1 MAQRLLVVDS
11 DRSFFKEHQI
21 SLEAAFDVDFA
32 SSPEQ
37 ASARLESGAFAAV
50 LICVEVSENKG
61 YSLCSSIRKNPNHA
75 PVKIALISGKATEE
89 EYRRHQSLKGK
100 ADLYLH
106 KPIAPGALVAALSP
120 LVPPRMVDPDN
131 PLGDL
136 TEDLGEE
143 WLDSLKDEFDA
154 PAAPPAMAPPVTHQT
169 VAISLDMLR
178 QAGFPQVGPKTA
190 TTPIPVI
197 RAQPAAPPAPAPPA
211 NQTVAVPMAELKER
225 LATVPAPFEPSP
237 APTVP
242 SPDLSLLEARIQE
255 LEANLASRDDSLS
268 LAEAEIER
276 LATELEMSRGAEAR
290 ATKNLDEA
298 DRLKADLDQ
307 LHARLKDREEALK
320 RTREDFEALQ
330 RSHDSVTQN
339 LDEMEKR
346 QSDAEALR
354 EKLGKAEEALAR
366 LEQASA
372 KDGEGSEALKNQ
384 LRQAI
389 EEHHDLLQQIE
400 QLNDQMADK
409 NQRVV
414 ALLKERDRLQQQ
426 ALEAE
431 SHRNRAE
438 TLERDWKDLSAE
450 SERLKARLA
459 EVEPAA
465 ARVPEL
471 EGLLGNLQNEHDRVG
486 AELADAQ
493 ARHLDLQNAHD
504 EIRGRHEEAT
514 RSLEGQSAR
523 IQNLEHELE
532 GKEATL
538 RAQGRD
544 LAALESSLK
553 NAESQAV
560 ELRAHLQEKQESVL
574 ARMGEIEA
582 LQAEKENLA
591 GHCIELERQIGRLA
605 SQSESEKLELLH
617 GLDDKEAELGRIQ
630 ANLDALKQTLAGLE
644 GELGQHKSALAD
656 RNDRLGAMSAILGEL
671 GERIQRG
678 ADLTKNP

>member
-11 DRSFFKEHQI
+11 DRSFFKEHQV

-32 SSPEQ
+32 ASPDQ
-37 ASARLESGAFAAV
+37 AGARLESGAFAAA

-61 YSLCSSIRKNPNHA
+61 YSLCSSIRKNPKHA
-75 PVKIALISGKATEE
+75 QVKIALISGKATEE

-154 PAAPPAMAPPVTHQT
+154 PAAPPPELPPVTHQT
-169 VAISLDMLR
+169 VAISMDMLR
-178 QAGFPQVGPKTA
+178 QAGFPAAGPKSVTA
-190 TTPIPVI
+190 PIPVL
-197 RAQPAAPPAPAPPA
+197 PATPAPPA
-211 NQTVAVPMAELKER
+211 EPPAAQTVAVKMEAVKEM
-225 LATVPAPFEPSP
+225 LATVPAPFEPPPPDAP
-237 APTVP
+237 A
-242 SPDLSLLEARIQE
+242 SAALEARIQE
-255 LEANLASRDDSLS
+255 LEASLSAREDSLS

-346 QSDAEALR
+346 QAEAEALR
-354 EKLGKAEEALAR
+354 DKLAQAEEALSR

-372 KDGEGSEALKNQ
+372 REGEGSETLKNQ

-389 EEHHDLLQQIE
+389 DEHHDLLQQIE

-431 SHRNRAE
+431 THRNRAE
-438 TLERDWKDLSAE
+438 SLERELKELQAS
-450 SERLKARLA
+450 SERTSARLA

-471 EGLLGNLQNEHDRVG
+471 EGLLTGLQNEHDRVM

-493 ARHLDLQNAHD
+493 ARHLDLQTAHE
-504 EIRGRHEEAT
+504 EIRARHEESART
-514 RSLEGQSAR
+514 AEGQAAR

-544 LAALESSLK
+544 LAALETGLK
-553 NAESQAV
+553 AAEA
-560 ELRAHLQEKQESVL
+560 EAEGLRGQLQEKQDTIITRLGDIERL
-574 ARMGEIEA
+574 QGER
-582 LQAEKENLA
+582 ENLA
-591 GHCIELERQIGRLA
+591 GHCLEMERQMGRIVG
-605 SQSESEKLELLH
+605 QCETEKLELMR
-617 GLDDKEAELGRIQ
+617 GLDDREAELGRTQ
-630 ANLDALKQTLAGLE
+630 AIVEALKQTIAGLE
-644 GELGQHKSALAD
+644 AEMGTHKSALAD
-656 RNDRLGAMSAILGEL
+656 RNERLGAMSALLGEL

-678 ADLTKNP
+678 ADLTKNA